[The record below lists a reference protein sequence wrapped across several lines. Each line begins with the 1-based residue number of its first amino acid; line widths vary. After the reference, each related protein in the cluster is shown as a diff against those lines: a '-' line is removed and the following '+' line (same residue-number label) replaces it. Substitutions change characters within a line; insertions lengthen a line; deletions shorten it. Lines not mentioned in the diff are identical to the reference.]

1 MEIMKADL
9 TGIDV
14 QDRLKKWAEVTALTL
29 ELLEASIKKKFPDL
43 SEEQLRLKVI
53 ERLNTFRQIRL
64 SAG

>member
-29 ELLEASIKKKFPDL
+29 ELLEASIKKEFPDL